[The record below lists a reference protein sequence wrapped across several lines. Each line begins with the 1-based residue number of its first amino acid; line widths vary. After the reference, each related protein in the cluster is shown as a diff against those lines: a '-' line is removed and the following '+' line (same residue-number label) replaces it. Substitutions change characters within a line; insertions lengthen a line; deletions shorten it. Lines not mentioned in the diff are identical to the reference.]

1 MLLVVGLL
9 GGGLVSLLL
18 LNTILAQG
26 AFTLQNLQQ
35 RQTVLSEREQALEQ
49 QVAVQSSPEVLAKK
63 ARALGMVANGR
74 AAFLDSQSGKVYG
87 RAVPGTARKSGPE
100 SDTAPKTGERAR
112 AGVAT
117 R

>member
-1 MLLVVGLL
+1 VLLVVGLL

-26 AFTLQNLQQ
+26 AFTMQNLQQ
-35 RQTVLSEREQALEQ
+35 QQTVLSERKEALEQ

-63 ARALGMVANGR
+63 ARALGMVPRGR
-74 AAFLDSQSGKVYG
+74 AAFLDAQSGKVYG
-87 RAVPGTARKSGPE
+87 RMAPGAAGKPRSG
-100 SDTAPKTGERAR
+100 SDAASATGERVNDR
-112 AGVAT
+112 AAT